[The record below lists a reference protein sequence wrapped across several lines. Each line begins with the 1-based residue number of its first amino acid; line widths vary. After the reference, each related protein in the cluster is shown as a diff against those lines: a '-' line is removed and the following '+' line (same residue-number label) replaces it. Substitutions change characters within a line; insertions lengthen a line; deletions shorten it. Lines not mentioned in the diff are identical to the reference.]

1 MDGWQASINYNIAD
15 LIAEQNHGQE
25 NTAFHIICSDKVEIT
40 HLIIKLEGLESRK
53 VRLNKLVG
61 SLMDKRVTKV
71 YQYIGE
77 QLKKIQIIL
86 NIKISNK

>member
-1 MDGWQASINYNIAD
+1 M
-15 LIAEQNHGQE
+15 
-25 NTAFHIICSDKVEIT
+25 FHIICSDKVEIT
-40 HLIIKLEGLESRK
+40 HLIIKLEELESRK

>member
-1 MDGWQASINYNIAD
+1 MLQKWMASIAD
-15 LIAEQNHGQE
+15 LIVEQNHGQE
-25 NTAFHIICSDKVEIT
+25 NTEFHIICSDKVEIT
-40 HLIIKLEGLESRK
+40 YFVIKLEDLESRK

-61 SLMDKRVTKV
+61 SLMDKRITKG